1 VRRILILGNAGSG
14 KSTLARALGAKLGLS
29 VLHLDTIFWKPGWVE
44 SSFEEYDAKLAQF
57 LEHDAWVIDGNNSRT
72 MPLRFGL
79 ADAVI
84 VLDLPVWISL
94 YRVLKR
100 HFQYRGRSR
109 PDITE
114 GCNEKI
120 DLGFLQWILIRYP
133 KRNRPKNLTL
143 LEQARQ
149 AEKQAILLRS
159 GEEVKA
165 FLLTLETELE
175 PAR

>member
-14 KSTLARALGAKLGLS
+14 KSTLARALGEMLELP
-29 VLHLDTIFWKPGWVE
+29 VLHLDTIFWKPGWVQ
-44 SSFEEYDAKLAQF
+44 SSHKEFDAKLAAF

-72 MPLRFGL
+72 TPLRFGL

-109 PDITE
+109 PDVTE

-120 DLGFLQWILIRYP
+120 DLEFLQWILIRYP
-133 KRNRPKNLTL
+133 KRNRPKNLAL
-143 LEQARQ
+143 LEQARAMGTQ
-149 AEKQAILLRS
+149 AVVLRS
-159 GEEVKA
+159 SSDMKA
-165 FLLTLETELE
+165 FLRTQKS
-175 PAR
+175 RG

>member
-14 KSTLARALGAKLGLS
+14 KSTLARALSAKLELP

-44 SSFEEYDAKLAQF
+44 ARTEEYDARLRAF
-57 LEHDAWVIDGNNSRT
+57 LEHDGWVIDGNNSRT

-79 ADAVI
+79 ADVVI
-84 VLDLPVWISL
+84 VLDLPLWVSL

-100 HFQYRGRSR
+100 NFEYRGRSR

-114 GCNEKI
+114 GCDEKI
-120 DLGFLQWILIRYP
+120 DLEFLQWILIRYP
-133 KRNRPKNLTL
+133 KRNRPKNLAL

-149 AEKQAILLRS
+149 AGKRAILLRS
-159 GEEVKA
+159 SMEVTA
-165 FLLTLETELE
+165 FLRTQ
-175 PAR
+175 

>member
-14 KSTLARALGAKLGLS
+14 KSTLARELGAMLELP

-44 SSFEEYDAKLAQF
+44 SSHEEYDTKLTQF
-57 LEHDAWVIDGNNSRT
+57 LEHDSWVIDGNNSRT

-84 VLDLPVWISL
+84 VLDLPLWISL
-94 YRVLKR
+94 YRVFKR
-100 HFQYRGRSR
+100 NFQYRGRSR

-120 DLGFLQWILIRYP
+120 DLEFLQWILIRYP
-133 KRNRPKNLTL
+133 KRNRPKNLAL
-143 LEQARQ
+143 LEQAR
-149 AEKQAILLRS
+149 AVGKQAVLLRS
-159 GEEVKA
+159 SMEVTA
-165 FLLTLETELE
+165 FLRTQ
-175 PAR
+175 